1 MTEKLPEGHVLCVPM
16 VSCTTAHGEISRGEE
31 VALPAAHA
39 RSLSILGLIRIVGDG
54 VGDVLEAVS
63 DAAEAVSDA
72 AAVVEEA
79 VEALEQP
86 AQVLQAAFPTAKRK
100 RGAV

>member
-1 MTEKLPEGHVLCVPM
+1 MTKKLPEGHVLCVPT

-63 DAAEAVSDA
+63 DAAETVSDA
-72 AAVVEEA
+72 AAVVE
-79 VEALEQP
+79 EALEQP